1 MRREILLI
9 AVLLLGSG
17 LSLAQKA
24 EDATFHAYVDSEIC
38 ARLML
43 GPITDKRIECSKDTH
58 KNGDRPAIVRVSDN
72 TVFEVRNQKTVKK
85 LVGEFVAVTG
95 KTNEKNGKI
104 KVVSAEAVGRAAIP
118 KGEIDAKLMDV
129 RHYRSSGDEVYEK
142 VRRTLA
148 MMPYVTVY
156 DFISFAM
163 AGDHVILSGWTVRIT
178 NRDTAYRLVKSVE
191 GVGGITNNI
200 QVLPMGS
207 NDMNIRAGARA
218 RLQQHLGRY
227 FWGSGSDIKI
237 IVKNGQI
244 ILLGTVGTQRDSDIA
259 NIQCRQVQGAFHVF
273 NLLRVA
279 QEDSKKKK
287 KG

>member
-72 TVFEVRNQKTVKK
+72 SVFEVRNQKTVKK

-95 KTNEKNGKI
+95 KTNEKAGKI

-118 KGEIDAKLMDV
+118 KGEVDAKLIDV
-129 RHYRSSGDEVYEK
+129 RNYRSSGDKVYEQ
-142 VRRTLA
+142 VRHKLA
-148 MMPYVTVY
+148 MMPYISEF

-178 NRDTAYRLVKSVE
+178 NRKTAYRLVKSVE
-191 GVGGITNNI
+191 GVGRITNNI
-200 QVLPMGS
+200 QVLPMWS
-207 NDMNIRAGARA
+207 NDMNIRAVARA

-227 FWGSGSDIKI
+227 FWGSGSAIRI
-237 IVKNGQI
+237 IVKNGNI

-259 NIQCRQVQGAFHVF
+259 YIQCRSVPLAFHVF

-279 QEDSKKKK
+279 KEGNKK

>member
-1 MRREILLI
+1 MRRKIWLI
-9 AVLLLGSG
+9 PVLLLGSG
-17 LSLAQKA
+17 LSLAKGA
-24 EDATFHAYVDSEIC
+24 EEATFHAYVDSEIC

-43 GPITDKRIECSKDTH
+43 GPITDRRIECSRNTVKQ
-58 KNGDRPAIVRVSDN
+58 GDQPALVRISDN
-72 TVFEVRNQKTVKK
+72 AVFEVRNRKTVKP

-95 KTNEKNGKI
+95 QLNEKNGKI
-104 KVVSAEAVGRAAIP
+104 KVASAEPVGRADIP
-118 KGEIDAKLMDV
+118 KGEVDANLMDV
-129 RHYRSSGDEVYEK
+129 RNYRSSGDKVFEEVRHK
-142 VRRTLA
+142 LA
-148 MMPYVTVY
+148 MMPYISEF

-163 AGDHVILSGWTVRIT
+163 AGDQVILTGWTVRIT
-178 NRDTAYRLVKSVE
+178 NRDTAYRLAKSVE

-207 NDMNIRAGARA
+207 NDMNVRAGARA

-237 IVKNGQI
+237 IVKGGNI
-244 ILLGTVGTQRDSDIA
+244 ILLGTVGTQRDADIA
-259 NIQCRQVQGAFHVF
+259 NIQCRQVQGAFQIF

-279 QEDSKKKK
+279 EASKQKK